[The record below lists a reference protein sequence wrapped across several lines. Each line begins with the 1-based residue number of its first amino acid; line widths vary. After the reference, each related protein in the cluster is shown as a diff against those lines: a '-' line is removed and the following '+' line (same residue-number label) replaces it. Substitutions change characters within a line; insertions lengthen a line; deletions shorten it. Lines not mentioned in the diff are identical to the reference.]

1 MNDNERKK
9 FMYDIRVEEKPQY
22 DEEKE
27 LKKYQRFLNTS
38 AFDDLNKVE
47 VSPYRGDEG
56 R

>member
-9 FMYDIRVEEKPQY
+9 FMHDIRVEQEPQY

-27 LKKYQRFLNTS
+27 LKKYQRFINTS
-38 AFDDLNKVE
+38 AFDDLNKIK
-47 VSPYRGDEG
+47 VSPYHGDGE